1 MAKQSGLLT
10 TVSIDDSG
18 GTARDISAAIQS
30 VTVSTPRGSSDITG
44 LDKAAVERI
53 LMMSDGQVTLN
64 GTFDKAANK
73 QHDVFKTMS
82 NSDVTRTFTIDYGD
96 LGAAPASG
104 DPRLE
109 MEMLITS
116 YEVQR
121 PTDGTLQ
128 WSATLQLQSGTAP
141 AWTTKP

>member
-44 LDKAAVERI
+44 LDKAAIERI

-64 GTFDKAANK
+64 GTFDKAANN

-82 NSDVTRTFTIDYGD
+82 NSDVTRKFTIDYGD
-96 LGAAPASG
+96 LGAAPAAG
-104 DPRLE
+104 DPRLV
-109 MEMLITS
+109 MDMLISS
-116 YEVQR
+116 Y
-121 PTDGTLQ
+121 
-128 WSATLQLQSGTAP
+128 
-141 AWTTKP
+141 